1 MNRKATNKLR
11 RQMQTEVDAS
21 FLYKAV
27 SDKISDK
34 TIAELYLKMSEIEK
48 THANRFLT
56 QLRKSGIAT
65 GLTGPSVSARV
76 KVHMVRYFGLD
87 FLLTG
92 LLKLEKD
99 LARAEVDRKIKKGE
113 RITGLELNHSR
124 ILGNLMASDAG
135 ASGTSLSKLEG
146 RHKTVGGNAL
156 RAAVMG
162 SNDGLVS
169 NLSLIMGVAGATSG
183 NREIII
189 AGFAG
194 LLAGAISMAL
204 GEWLSV
210 QSSREL
216 YQRQIDIEEEEV
228 ENSEEEELME
238 LTLIYQAKGLSREK
252 ASEMAKE
259 VFQSKETAV
268 ETMVKEELGIDT
280 QGLGGSAWEAA
291 ITSFILFASGAI
303 LPLIPFLFINGMNAV
318 LLSAL
323 LSSCGLFVIGGGIT
337 LFTGKS
343 LLFSGFRQVVFGLGA
358 AAITF
363 GIGKIIGVAVH

>member
-1 MNRKATNKLR
+1 MNRKAIKKLR
-11 RQMQTEVDAS
+11 KQMQTEADAS

-27 SDKISDK
+27 SDNTSDK
-34 TIAELYLKMSEIEK
+34 TIAELYFRMSQIEN

-56 QLRKSGIAT
+56 QIRKSGINAVVP
-65 GLTGPSVSARV
+65 GPSVTARV
-76 KVHMVRYFGLD
+76 KVQMVKYFGLD

-113 RITGLELNHSR
+113 KITGFELNHSR
-124 ILGNLMASDAG
+124 ILENLMASDAG
-135 ASGTSLSKLEG
+135 ATGTSLSKLEG

-183 NREIII
+183 NRDIII
-189 AGFAG
+189 AGSAG

-216 YQRQIDIEEEEV
+216 YQRQIQIEEEEV

-252 ASEMAKE
+252 AAEMAGE

-280 QGLGGSAWEAA
+280 KGLGGSAWEAA
-291 ITSFILFASGAI
+291 ITSFVLFASGAI
-303 LPLIPFLFINGMNAV
+303 LPLIPFLFINGLNAV

-323 LSSCGLFVIGGGIT
+323 LSACGLFIIGGGIT
-337 LFTGKS
+337 LFTGRS
-343 LLFSGFRQVVFGLGA
+343 LLFSGLRQVVFGLGA

-363 GIGKIIGVAVH
+363 GIGKIIGVAIH